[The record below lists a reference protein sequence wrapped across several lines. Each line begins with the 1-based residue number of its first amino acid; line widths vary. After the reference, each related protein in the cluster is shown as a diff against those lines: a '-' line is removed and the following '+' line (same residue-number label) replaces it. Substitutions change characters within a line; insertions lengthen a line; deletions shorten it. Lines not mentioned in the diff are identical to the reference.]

1 MTKPEIIGSIAS
13 TYTRVVSMVCEE
25 KGIEY
30 VLTERAPVWLQAAMV
45 SRFFCLHEAG
55 RPVSAGGRPRPRR
68 LASEV
73 MTAARIIAASRS

>member
-30 VLTERAPVWLQAAMV
+30 VLTERAPVWLQAAMY
-45 SRFFCLHEAG
+45 RAFFACMRLAGPSAPAAG
-55 RPVSAGGRPRPRR
+55 RGQGAWR
-68 LASEV
+68 
-73 MTAARIIAASRS
+73 ARS